1 MTQPRPDRFI
11 RRLLAPLIILV
22 VPLPSVGGTEGDLQ
36 VLRDVSFMYAYM
48 EFRIPRPSAGEAAFP
63 VGPTPEHIGQFM
75 QEVGR
80 QNVWPQV
87 RSAVFA
93 IGMDYDP
100 ARGFDA
106 SRRNVEVLPAE
117 RTWRI
122 GLEVAGEPSLKP
134 PLQLA
139 KYSHRRVARV
149 LQVGAYDRPDLAYE
163 RLVPYVEEKRL
174 KIVGPPLQR
183 WLDNPAEVAPERCR
197 FEVLLP
203 VEGTQ

>member
-1 MTQPRPDRFI
+1 M
-11 RRLLAPLIILV
+11 RRLLAPLIIVLV
-22 VPLPSVGGTEGDLQ
+22 ETVAPLPSARGAEGDVQ
-36 VLRDVSFMYAYM
+36 ELRDVSFTYAYM
-48 EFRIPRPSAGEAAFP
+48 EFRVPRPSDGEAAFL
-63 VGPTPEHIGQFM
+63 VGPTREQMDQLM

-80 QNVWPQV
+80 QTLWPQV
-87 RSAVFA
+87 RSAPFA

-106 SRRNVEVLPAE
+106 SRQNVDVLPAE
-117 RTWRI
+117 RRWRI
-122 GLEVAGEPSLKP
+122 GLEVAGEPALKP

-139 KYSHRRVARV
+139 KYSERHVARV
-149 LQVGAYDRPDLAYE
+149 LRVGAYDRPDLAYE

-197 FEVLLP
+197 FELLLP
-203 VEGTQ
+203 VEGAQ